1 MEPWA
6 LTAEADRFFAAL
18 DTQNRLEMPIVIA
31 SIAREGSSKTAKDWF
46 ACNIELDVTISDF
59 YAEFS
64 DVWKECNVFQVGY
77 EPIAPVLGHNLFFRQ
92 ELQLPG
98 FFSYAKYIAKQDGQF
113 GLFRGLTP
121 RLCSALLALFTYHKV
136 LKAYTEE
143 EHLLEDEEEEST
155 EEAFHPP
162 VMQPK
167 ASKTMND
174 VIRETSHEMAAQCAA
189 TVISHPFHGK
199 SFYKTLLILTFIG
212 FFHLSK
218 FILLFYFLAVIT
230 VRRMVQ
236 FIGKEIKYS
245 GLFGSFGTIYREEG
259 LKGFFVGLI
268 PRVMG
273 GIIFLW
279 LCKLVTHII
288 NTHVINNRHQYR
300 EMKSYTQAVTLV
312 STGMEHA
319 KAPGMDYVVLIKAR
333 PEYAHNKTRIH
344 EAQGR
349 EC

>member
-1 MEPWA
+1 MAEQWQQYA
-6 LTAEADRFFAAL
+6 LTAGFTAL
-18 DTQNRLEMPIVIA
+18 SHPTLYVKVLM
-31 SIAREGSSKTAKDWF
+31 
-46 ACNIELDVTISDF
+46 
-59 YAEFS
+59 
-64 DVWKECNVFQVGY
+64 QVGY

-92 ELQLPG
+92 ELQLAG

-121 RLCSALLALFTYHKV
+121 RLCSALLALFTHHKV

-162 VMQPK
+162 VMQAK

-174 VIRETSHEMAAQCAA
+174 VIRETSHEMAARCAA
-189 TVISHPFHGK
+189 TVISYPFH
-199 SFYKTLLILTFIG
+199 
-212 FFHLSK
+212 
-218 FILLFYFLAVIT
+218 VIT
-230 VRRMVQ
+230 VRCMVQ

-273 GIIFLW
+273 DIISLW
-279 LCKLVTHII
+279 LCNLVTHII

-300 EMKSYTQAVTLV
+300 EMKSYTQAVTSCFTSVVVYPFVLV
-312 STGMEHA
+312 ANLMAVNDCGITGGLPPYAPHFSSWLDCWQHMANA
-319 KAPGMDYVVLIKAR
+319 KQLKRGSSLFFRKVPIVRK
-333 PEYAHNKTRIH
+333 
-344 EAQGR
+344 
-349 EC
+349 